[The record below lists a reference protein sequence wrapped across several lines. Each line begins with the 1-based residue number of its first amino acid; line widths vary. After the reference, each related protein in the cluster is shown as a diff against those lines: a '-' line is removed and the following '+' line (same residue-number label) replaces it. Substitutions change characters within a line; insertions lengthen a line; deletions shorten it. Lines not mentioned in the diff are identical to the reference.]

1 MNDFVVAENLAS
13 LQESGVF
20 DKLGDLMKEYVT
32 SLAKSQMYIA
42 REVRIYGSILLLAD
56 FAKISEKIFF
66 MSSREIYRHYLSQSQ
81 KYKLLSSLYGKTH
94 ALEEVS
100 QTAREEMFRSN
111 YPELVNDET
120 LTIRR
125 VTRSSDKVELISK
138 YLISMLENS
147 VKIDA
152 HQSLMTLD
160 IVEDDGSHQIETI
173 SNYSRKSFAFFIS
186 HMLTDVIN
194 LDEAEKIAA
203 KIEES
208 LSSF

>member
-1 MNDFVVAENLAS
+1 MNDVVVENLAS
-13 LQESGVF
+13 LKESGVF

-56 FAKISEKIFF
+56 FAKISEMIFF
-66 MSSREIYRHYLSQSQ
+66 MSSREIYRHYASQSK
-81 KYKLLSSLYGKTH
+81 KYKLLVSLYGKTR
-94 ALEEVS
+94 ALEEVN
-100 QTAREEMFRSN
+100 QTAREETFRSN
-111 YPELVNDET
+111 YPELINDST

-125 VTRSSDKVELISK
+125 VTKSSDKVELISK
-138 YLISMLENS
+138 YLISMLDSS
-147 VKIDA
+147 VKIDS
-152 HQSLMTLD
+152 HQGLMILD

-194 LDEAEKIAA
+194 FDEAEKITA

-208 LSSF
+208 LDSC